1 MTVDQIRIGSDNF
14 AYLIYGRAS
23 KKAAVVDPGMGET
36 KIEKALKEKGLELEY
51 IILTHHHYDHTT
63 GAIELR
69 DRLGGRIFA
78 HQDDAPMIQG
88 VDATL
93 FDGEV
98 LKIGDIDAKV
108 IHTPG
113 HTPGGIC
120 LLVTDRYLLTG
131 DTLFINECGR
141 CDLPGSSIE
150 DMFLSLKRLGSLPD
164 DLIVYPGHDYGPIPS
179 DTLGNQNRTN
189 YTMKA
194 KTVEEF
200 MRL

>member
-1 MTVDQIRIGSDNF
+1 MTVDQIRVGSDNF
-14 AYLIYGRAS
+14 AYIIHGTAS

-36 KIEKALKEKGLELEY
+36 KLEKAFKEKDLELEY

-63 GAIELR
+63 GATQLR
-69 DRLGGRIFA
+69 DRIGGRILA
-78 HQDDAPMIQG
+78 HRDDAKMIPG
-88 VDATL
+88 VDKTL
-93 FDGEV
+93 FDWEV
-98 LKIGDIDAKV
+98 LRIGDIDVKV

-120 LLVTDRYLLTG
+120 LLVEDRYLLTG

-150 DMFLSLKRLGSLPD
+150 AMFHSLEKLSSLPD
-164 DLIVYPGHDYGPIPS
+164 HLIVYPGHDYGPIPS
-179 DTLGNQNRTN
+179 DTLANQKRTN

-194 KTVEEF
+194 RSLKEF
-200 MRL
+200 MGL